1 VPWIAL
7 DHPEASGL
15 FDQAMTELSR
25 RFITPVFGW
34 ASTVVD
40 VGGGTGAL
48 LAAILAAN
56 PGARG
61 VLYDLPAVVAGARA
75 VLDEAGVGD
84 RCESLA
90 GDFFESVPSG
100 ADVYLLAN
108 IVHDWDDERAW
119 RILANCRA
127 AMADDGRVLLCES
140 LLPDGT
146 DPSPARLMDLNM
158 LVSASGGRQRTSGE
172 LAGLLAG
179 AGLELAAVLPGGI
192 YSLVVA
198 APA

>member
-1 VPWIAL
+1 
-7 DHPEASGL
+7 
-15 FDQAMTELSR
+15 MTELSR
-25 RFITPVFGW
+25 RFITPVVLAYDFGW

-40 VGGGTGAL
+40 VGGGRGAL

-56 PGARG
+56 PAARG

-84 RCESLA
+84 RCEPLA
-90 GDFFESVPSG
+90 GDFFESVPSE

-108 IVHDWDDERAW
+108 IVHDWDDERAQ

-146 DPSPARLMDLNM
+146 GDSPARLMDLNM

-179 AGLELAAVLPGGI
+179 AGLELAEVLPGGI